1 MKEAKTVIPKP
12 DQSFN
17 LDSKIALV
25 TGSSQG
31 LWLILFIKNK
41 IGPIN
46 ILVNNA
52 CIQRHAS
59 LELFKELD
67 WHDFLQTNLTGIF
80 FVSKKVA
87 KLMIL
92 RKRGKIINI
101 CLLQSELARTNIAC
115 YPVTKYGLKMFTKWM
130 TTDWGKYNIQAKDI
144 EPNYFFTETTHSL
157 TKNPQFN
164 TWLKARILMERWGDS
179 AELIEIIIF
188 LASLIS
194 DLITGQVVYVDG
206 SILST
211 MGGNYGQTFS
221 IP

>member
-1 MKEAKTVIPKP
+1 MKEAKTVIPKLY
-12 DQSFN
+12 QSFN

-31 LWLILFIKNK
+31 LRLILFIENK
-41 IGPIN
+41 ISPID

-52 CIQRHAS
+52 RIQRRAL
-59 LELFKELD
+59 LELFKEPN

-101 CLLQSELARTNIAC
+101 CLLQSELARINIAP

-130 TTDWGKYNIQAKDI
+130 TTDWEKYNIQAKDI
-144 EPNYFFTETTHSL
+144 ESKYFSTETNHSL

-164 TWLKARILMERWGDS
+164 TWLKARILMERWGDP
-179 AELIEIIIF
+179 AELIKTIIF
-188 LASLIS
+188 LASLVS
-194 DLITGQVVYVDG
+194 DFITGQVVYVDG

-211 MGGNYGQTFS
+211 IGGNKL
-221 IP
+221 